1 VAENFQDKA
10 ANRTSLVMNRFVVEK
25 YEIWPNQ
32 TRQKPAKGA
41 SCGQQFV
48 FSWRAHQEQA

>member
-25 YEIWPNQ
+25 YEILAKPDKTEAGQGSELWPAV
-32 TRQKPAKGA
+32 RI
-41 SCGQQFV
+41 
-48 FSWRAHQEQA
+48 